1 MDWIRRIEERLE
13 RVETR
18 LERSHQHVIGAL
30 GIQRERVERAFDEV
44 KLAMLEQELALKSH
58 LNDMRT
64 EVRELGEIL
73 GDVTRM
79 LGQHEERL
87 ARLERDRPPAA

>member
-1 MDWIRRIEERLE
+1 MLDRL
-13 RVETR
+13 VADK
-18 LERSHQHVIGAL
+18 HGGAV
-30 GIQRERVERAFDEV
+30 GANRAFLDRAFQEV
-44 KLAMLEQELALKSH
+44 KLAMQEQELALKSH
-58 LNDMRT
+58 LNDVRT
-64 EVRELGEIL
+64 EVRELGDIL